1 MLCTVRLQRLQRVSA
16 SIEFKLVLITRSP
29 RSRPPSDLDR
39 LRGDPA
45 QSPVQPRP
53 QCWWRLDIE
62 VNEMAFQASDR
73 YTCRGLPTL
82 FLTCS
87 FHVSIQH
94 SSTTLC
100 FPEDGAPESA
110 SI

>member
-1 MLCTVRLQRLQRVSA
+1 MYSSATAVTKGQRVHRIQA
-16 SIEFKLVLITRSP
+16 TRSP
-29 RSRPPSDLDR
+29 QSRPPSDIDR
-39 LRGDPA
+39 LRRDPA

-62 VNEMAFQASDR
+62 VNEMAFEASDR

-100 FPEDGAPESA
+100 FPEDGAPESV